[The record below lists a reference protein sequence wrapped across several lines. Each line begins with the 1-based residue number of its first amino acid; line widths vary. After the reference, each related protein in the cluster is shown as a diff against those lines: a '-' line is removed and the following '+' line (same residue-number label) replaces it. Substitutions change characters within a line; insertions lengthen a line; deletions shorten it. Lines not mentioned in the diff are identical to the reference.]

1 MYVVA
6 GKRVKVA
13 PVVVIPHEKDLA
25 VAEVAQR
32 PRPWRPPGA
41 IGGQLDGPGGTCYG
55 VRGTVDSVR
64 GPAPHHNHSS
74 GRGPRMANTPASPSP
89 APREGTLL
97 LRRPLHEAPLNQVL
111 VVALAQRSALTALDV
126 GVGVAGVGCKVG
138 NQVLEG
144 FTTRAGVELDHQG
157 CWLH

>member
-25 VAEVAQR
+25 VAKVAQR

-41 IGGQLDGPGGTCYG
+41 IGGQLEGPGGTCYG

-64 GPAPHHNHSS
+64 GPAPHHDHSS
-74 GRGPRMANTPASPSP
+74 CRGPKDGEHSRIAIPGPKGGDPTASAPPA
-89 APREGTLL
+89 
-97 LRRPLHEAPLNQVL
+97 
-111 VVALAQRSALTALDV
+111 
-126 GVGVAGVGCKVG
+126 
-138 NQVLEG
+138 
-144 FTTRAGVELDHQG
+144 
-157 CWLH
+157 